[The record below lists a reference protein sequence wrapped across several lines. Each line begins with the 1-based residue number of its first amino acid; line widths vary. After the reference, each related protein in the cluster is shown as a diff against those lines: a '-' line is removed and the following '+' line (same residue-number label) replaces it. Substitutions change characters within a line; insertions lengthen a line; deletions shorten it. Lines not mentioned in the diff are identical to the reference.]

1 MRWINSILLVG
12 LLGFMACEL
21 HDPVFDNSLDL
32 EVAAKKG
39 IYPPA
44 IVLFPNHLDGNVG
57 TMAEIQVYAL
67 KVDNVGM
74 AQIAVYYDPG
84 KLAVESVVQG
94 SLFQGGNEPFFL
106 TDNDPQNGVLT
117 IYITFLGP
125 AGNSVG
131 GTGDIALI
139 NFKPNST
146 GRAEINISQ
155 ESILLDPNAKEI
167 VLKGYG
173 KGMIDVR

>member
-84 KLAVESVVQG
+84 KLVVESVAQG

-173 KGMIDVR
+173 EGIIDVR

>member
-1 MRWINSILLVG
+1 MLIS
-12 LLGFMACEL
+12 F
-21 HDPVFDNSLDL
+21 
-32 EVAAKKG
+32 
-39 IYPPA
+39 
-44 IVLFPNHLDGNVG
+44 LF
-57 TMAEIQVYAL
+57 
-67 KVDNVGM
+67 
-74 AQIAVYYDPG
+74 
-84 KLAVESVVQG
+84 
-94 SLFQGGNEPFFL
+94 LFQLLAQSFTPLLKYVYWPSDVSNHSYNEPFFL

-139 NFKPNST
+139 NFKPSST

-173 KGMIDVR
+173 EGIIDVR

>member
-1 MRWINSILLVG
+1 LRWINSILLVG
-12 LLGFMACEL
+12 WLGFMACEL
-21 HDPVFDNSLDL
+21 HDPIFDNSLDL

-84 KLAVESVVQG
+84 KLAVESVAQG

-173 KGMIDVR
+173 EGIIDVR

>member
-1 MRWINSILLVG
+1 MLWIKKLIIIICLWTIS
-12 LLGFMACEL
+12 CEV

-39 IYPPA
+39 IFPPA
-44 IVLFPNHLDGNVG
+44 IVLFPNHLEGNMG
-57 TMAEIQVYAL
+57 TTAEIQVYAL
-67 KVDNVGM
+67 EVNNVGM
-74 AQIAVYYDPG
+74 AQIPVYYDPG

-125 AGNSVG
+125 EGNSVG

-146 GRAEINISQ
+146 GAAELSIGQ
-155 ESILLDPNAKEI
+155 ESILLDSNAKEI

>member
-1 MRWINSILLVG
+1 
-12 LLGFMACEL
+12 MACEL

-84 KLAVESVVQG
+84 KLAVESVAQG

-139 NFKPNST
+139 NFKPSST

-173 KGMIDVR
+173 EGIIDVR